1 MDKYLRLSFA
11 PKNESNSYSFK
22 INFNVNAYQMT
33 SQVVFKMALD
43 ESTILAV
50 AIPLPLPD
58 NIALTCVENP
68 AKHN

>member
-1 MDKYLRLSFA
+1 
-11 PKNESNSYSFK
+11 
-22 INFNVNAYQMT
+22 MT
-33 SQVVFKMALD
+33 SQVVFKMALE

-50 AIPLPLPD
+50 AIPLPLPH